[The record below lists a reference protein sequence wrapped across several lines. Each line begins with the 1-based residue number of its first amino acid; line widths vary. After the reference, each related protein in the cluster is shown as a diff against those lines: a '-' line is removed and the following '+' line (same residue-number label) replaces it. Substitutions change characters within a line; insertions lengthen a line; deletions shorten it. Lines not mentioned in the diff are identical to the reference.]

1 MKNVVKVGKRYQ
13 VVIPKEAR
21 EQLGI
26 NVEDKLI
33 VSVRNAQII
42 MQPKPQRYSE
52 YMQGLGKKVWR
63 EIEATEYVR
72 KEREA
77 WGK

>member
-33 VSVRNAQII
+33 VGVRNAQII
-42 MQPKPQRYSE
+42 MQPKPRRYSE
-52 YMQGLGKKVWR
+52 YMQGLGKKIWR
-63 EIEATEYVR
+63 DIEATEYVR

>member
-33 VSVRNAQII
+33 VGVRNARII
-42 MQPKPQRYSE
+42 MQPKPRRYSE
-52 YMQGLGKKVWR
+52 YMQGLGKEVWR

>member
-33 VSVRNAQII
+33 VGVRNAQII
-42 MQPKPQRYSE
+42 MQPKPRRYSE

-72 KEREA
+72 KERET

>member
-1 MKNVVKVGKRYQ
+1 MKNVVKVGKRYH
-13 VVIPKEAR
+13 VVIPKEDR

-33 VSVRNAQII
+33 VGVRNAQII
-42 MQPKPQRYSE
+42 MQPKPRRYSE